1 MTLPTPLL
9 KKNYR
14 RNLLEWLDMLFHQF
28 LHVSEFCK
36 LRTSNASE
44 AHKTDKFNFTID
56 TSKVRSRL
64 VPASKGSRTYDGEHC
79 PPKKANILFRLDPL
93 VSFQEI
99 FDVRKLLNQ
108 QIGVVLEPKEL
119 KSNTHK
125 SRLVCTLD

>member
-44 AHKTDKFNFTID
+44 VKMRESNFAID
-56 TSKVRSRL
+56 TSKVRSRH
-64 VPASKGSRTYDGEHC
+64 VPASKGSRTYESEQC
-79 PPKKANILFRLDPL
+79 PPKKAIILFRLDPL
-93 VSFQEI
+93 VSFREI
-99 FDVRKLLNQ
+99 FDIRKLLNQ
-108 QIGVVLEPKEL
+108 QIGVVLELREL
-119 KSNTHK
+119 KSNKHK
-125 SRLVCTLD
+125 SRLECTLD